1 MDLLHRPLGIR
12 APDPLKF
19 CFAYAK
25 YRPEDDSQVT
35 FSCDGPRGA
44 LLSLPVSAQ
53 SEDTVALDKFGKW
66 MTTHINAW
74 FAFTQS
80 LGMGVE
86 KMEDI
91 ILVTGRHLTKSWINV
106 AFNQGRRDAGVSFN
120 AYVSRNS
127 EINLERQYVHGGDLK
142 LGPTGKVLLLHIF
155 KPQQDLRHPGHGI
168 RPRIYAKINAYSFEG
183 SVSLASWGSGQGFGD
198 RRDLIRVQVG
208 TNLNPNPTF
217 NLNT

>member
-66 MTTHINAW
+66 MITHINAW

-91 ILVTGRHLTKSWINV
+91 ILVTGRHLTKSWIMSHSIK
-106 AFNQGRRDAGVSFN
+106 DA
-120 AYVSRNS
+120 
-127 EINLERQYVHGGDLK
+127 EM
-142 LGPTGKVLLLHIF
+142 
-155 KPQQDLRHPGHGI
+155 PGFRSTLTFLVTPKSISNG
-168 RPRIYAKINAYSFEG
+168 NTCMEG
-183 SVSLASWGSGQGFGD
+183 
-198 RRDLIRVQVG
+198 
-208 TNLNPNPTF
+208 T
-217 NLNT
+217 